1 MATLTKRRLPTTNTT
16 PLPAFSRDAY
26 LRLVRA
32 ALPIPPESEADN
44 DRLIQIMLELEDKA
58 DESRLTPEEK
68 AFSELLAIV
77 VQDFEQRHYSL
88 PALSPHELLQE
99 VMEQRGMTHKDPAAL
114 VGNKGLTSEILA
126 GRRKVSPSI
135 AKRISAAL
143 HLPIE
148 TLL

>member
-1 MATLTKRRLPTTNTT
+1 
-16 PLPAFSRDAY
+16 
-26 LRLVRA
+26 
-32 ALPIPPESEADN
+32 
-44 DRLIQIMLELEDKA
+44 MLELEDKA
-58 DESRLTPEEK
+58 DENRLTPEEK

-99 VMEQRGMTHKDPAAL
+99 VMEQRGMTHKDLAAL